1 MLTITLNNLL
11 YMINHICLVFLQNT
25 IIFTKLV
32 QPYIQCISR
41 KLAKATQRCN
51 TLIVIANFNIPI
63 LCIDWNNKTSNPI
76 SMDYP

>member
-32 QPYIQCISR
+32 QTYIQYISK
-41 KLAKATQRCN
+41 KLAKNNAQYPHSSYTASATQICCPQ
-51 TLIVIANFNIPI
+51 LAASWP
-63 LCIDWNNKTSNPI
+63 
-76 SMDYP
+76 YPFIQFR